1 MAVLILKCRIGS
13 LCEIWHSYFGE

>member
-1 MAVLILKCRIGS
+1 MAVLVLKCGIGS